1 MTKLRKEI
9 INELCQANVDS
20 LVVVVAVV
28 VVVVFI
34 AEKNTELLSSAR
46 QIK

>member
-20 LVVVVAVV
+20 LVVVVADV
-28 VVVVFI
+28 VVVVFV
-34 AEKNTELLSSAR
+34 AEKTRNCFLPLD
-46 QIK
+46 K